1 MPGRRKWV
9 DMERVEYR
17 DLGLIDY
24 GECWQLQREL
34 FDEVLS
40 RRSAEGPAVGAG
52 YVLVCEHP
60 HVYTL
65 GKSGHSENMLV
76 SEEQLKRLGAQFYHI
91 DRGGDITYHGP
102 GQLVCYPILDL
113 DRIGLG
119 LKDYI
124 HRIEEAVIEC
134 AGEYGVVGRRI
145 ESAAGVWIV
154 DGKSAPRKLCAL
166 GVRSSHFV
174 TMHGFAL
181 NVSTDLSYF
190 THINPCGFSDRGATS
205 LERET
210 GHAVSMGDV
219 KKRIVKCLE
228 RNLNVRIYKN

>member
-1 MPGRRKWV
+1 
-9 DMERVEYR
+9 MERVEYR

-76 SEEQLKRLGAQFYHI
+76 SEEQLKRLGAQ
-91 DRGGDITYHGP
+91 
-102 GQLVCYPILDL
+102 CYPILDL
-113 DRIGLG
+113 GRIGLG

-219 KKRIVKCLE
+219 KERIVKCLE

>member
-1 MPGRRKWV
+1 
-9 DMERVEYR
+9 MERVEYR

-113 DRIGLG
+113 GRIGLG

-124 HRIEEAVIEC
+124 HRIEEAVIE
-134 AGEYGVVGRRI
+134 
-145 ESAAGVWIV
+145 
-154 DGKSAPRKLCAL
+154 
-166 GVRSSHFV
+166 
-174 TMHGFAL
+174 
-181 NVSTDLSYF
+181 
-190 THINPCGFSDRGATS
+190 
-205 LERET
+205 
-210 GHAVSMGDV
+210 
-219 KKRIVKCLE
+219 
-228 RNLNVRIYKN
+228 